1 MAEKLFVTLSEA
13 DKISKKKDDDFSDR
27 LSSKYTVALL
37 VAFALLVTQSI
48 FSPHVKYLVIFKA
61 A

>member
-48 FSPHVKYLVIFKA
+48 SPPHVKYHVMLKA